1 MKCVVLNTS
10 ASEHSEL
17 VQILQS
23 IGTPILVKEVRTRDA
38 FLDALAAESPDVVIN
53 FCLFPELDGMAAL
66 QLLQETK
73 VKSPFII
80 VGEKRTAAAEE
91 CLAAGATAFFAKGE
105 EEQLAEF
112 IRNLNGGG
120 AARAQ
125 KPKPDLRY
133 KVALWI
139 EPLTLRLK
147 IEKLLLKLGEVQLVP
162 AYDSA
167 HTADLLLLSLNE
179 FTGTPPSFWE
189 TKPWLLLTDENHEL
203 EAIEQVRRGAVGY
216 VLLEQLSESR
226 LQIALYQAFR
236 QIKQHSTLK
245 EQEKNIANLQ
255 RALEDVQG
263 QMQELEAALH
273 SERQLSEM
281 LKKELDEQEL
291 SLAELAKENE
301 DVRRALEDVQG
312 QMQELEAALHSERQL
327 SEMLKKELDEQE
339 LSLAELAKENEDV
352 RRALE
357 DVQGQMQ
364 ELEAALHSER
374 QLSEMLKKELDEQG
388 LLLTELT
395 KENQERQ
402 FWHEVLQH
410 REQRF
415 RKMIEHSSDM
425 IVLVDAEG
433 KILYESS
440 AALRII
446 GYTSEELVGK
456 SAFDLV
462 CPDEREQVRE
472 FFEKQVHIPGISP
485 LQRMRMQHKDGH
497 WIYVEAIYN
506 NLLHDETICAMIVN
520 AHDVTEYVRI
530 QQELQKAKEDFEA
543 RVIERT
549 RDLIELSRRL
559 QEEIQAHRRTEEAL
573 KQSEDYFWKIFR
585 YNPLPIVL
593 CDANTG
599 RTLNVNQAFEALSGI
614 GYEDAL
620 GKQIEELGFNLSTEH
635 LCMHI
640 TRKCEGSESRPVSL
654 EVDLHTKSSGVKSLV
669 VTLQY
674 VELGRE
680 QCGLIIMQD
689 VTERIHAEKSL
700 AKSLSEKDV
709 LLKEIHH
716 RVKNNLQVISS
727 LLYLQSLKLQ
737 DEQAKR
743 IFRESQNRVKAMALI
758 HEQLYQTKDFMRVDF
773 AEYLQTLASMI
784 AESYNEPPSIIDVQ
798 IDSEKLDLSIDAAI
812 PAGLIVSELVTNSL
826 KYAFPETAESAEKNK
841 EIAILARKTSDND
854 IMLTVCDN
862 GIGLNM
868 ERPLESPKTLGLRL
882 VKMLTEQLRGS
893 IEVLPQKG
901 AAFCIRFKDEAHQ

>member
-1 MKCVVLNTS
+1 MKCIVLNTS

-17 VQILQS
+17 MQIFQS
-23 IGTPILVKEVRTRDA
+23 IGMPILVKEVRTRDA
-38 FLDALAAESPDVVIN
+38 FLDALTSENPDMVIN
-53 FCLFPELDGMAAL
+53 CCLFPELDGMAAL

-112 IRNLNGGG
+112 IRNLNGGS

-125 KPKPDLRY
+125 KSKPDLRY

-167 HTADLLLLSLNE
+167 HTADLLMLSLNE
-179 FTGTPPSFWE
+179 FTGAPPSTWE
-189 TKPWLLLTDENHEL
+189 MKPWLLLTDEDHEL

-216 VLLEQLSESR
+216 MLLEQLSELR

-236 QIKQHSTLK
+236 QIKQQSALK
-245 EQEKNIANLQ
+245 EQEKNITNLQ

-263 QMQELEAALH
+263 QMQELESSLH
-273 SERQLSEM
+273 SERQLSEV
-281 LKKELDEQEL
+281 LRKELDEREF

-301 DVRRALEDVQG
+301 DLRRALEDVQG

-327 SEMLKKELDEQE
+327 SEVL
-339 LSLAELAKENEDV
+339 
-352 RRALE
+352 R
-357 DVQGQMQ
+357 
-364 ELEAALHSER
+364 
-374 QLSEMLKKELDEQG
+374 KELDEQG
-388 LLLTELT
+388 LVLTELT
-395 KENQERQ
+395 KENQERL
-402 FWHEVLQH
+402 FWHEVLQY

-456 SAFDLV
+456 SAFDLIY
-462 CPDEREQVRE
+462 PDEREKIKE
-472 FFEKQVHIPGISP
+472 FFEKLVRTPGISP
-485 LQRMRMQHKDGH
+485 VQRMRVQHKNGH
-497 WIYVEAIYN
+497 WIYVEAICN
-506 NLLHDETICAMIVN
+506 NLLHDDTIGAIIVN

-635 LCMHI
+635 LCAHI
-640 TRKCEGSESRPVSL
+640 TRKSGGSEPHPVSL
-654 EVDLHTKSSGVKSLV
+654 QVDLRTKSNGIKSVV

-674 VELGRE
+674 IELGRE

-689 VTERIHAEKSL
+689 VTDCIQAEKSL
-700 AKSLSEKDV
+700 AKSLSEKEV

-773 AEYLQTLASMI
+773 AEYLQMLASMI
-784 AESYNEPPSIIDVQ
+784 AESYNEPPSIIEVQ
-798 IDSEKLDLSIDAAI
+798 IDSEKLDLSIDVAI

-826 KYAFPETAESAEKNK
+826 KYAFPETEESVGKNK

-854 IMLTVCDN
+854 IMLTVRDN

-901 AAFCIRFKDEAHQ
+901 AAFCIKFKDEAHQ

>member
-1 MKCVVLNTS
+1 MKCIVLNTS
-10 ASEHSEL
+10 ASEHSKL
-17 VQILQS
+17 MQIFQS
-23 IGTPILVKEVRTRDA
+23 IGIPILVKEVRTRDA
-38 FLDALAAESPDVVIN
+38 FLDALTSENPDIVIN
-53 FCLFPELDGMAAL
+53 CCLFPELDGMAAL

-91 CLAAGATAFFAKGE
+91 CLTAGATAFFAKGE

-112 IRNLNGGG
+112 VKNLNGGSTAG
-120 AARAQ
+120 TQEPRQ
-125 KPKPDLRY
+125 DLRY

-147 IEKLLLKLGEVQLVP
+147 IEKLLLKLGEVQLLP
-162 AYDSA
+162 SYDSA
-167 HTADLLLLSLNE
+167 HTADLLMLSLNE
-179 FTGTPPSFWE
+179 FTGMPPSTWE
-189 TKPWLLLTDENHEL
+189 TKPWLLLTDEDHEL

-236 QIKQHSTLK
+236 QIEQQSALK
-245 EQEKNIANLQ
+245 EQEKNIANLRRTLEDVQ
-255 RALEDVQG
+255 GRMQELEAALHSEKRLSEVLRKELEEQELSLAELEKENENLCHALEDVQG
-263 QMQELEAALH
+263 QIQELEAALH
-273 SERQLSEM
+273 SERQLSEV
-281 LKKELDEQEL
+281 L
-291 SLAELAKENE
+291 
-301 DVRRALEDVQG
+301 R
-312 QMQELEAALHSERQL
+312 
-327 SEMLKKELDEQE
+327 
-339 LSLAELAKENEDV
+339 
-352 RRALE
+352 
-357 DVQGQMQ
+357 
-364 ELEAALHSER
+364 
-374 QLSEMLKKELDEQG
+374 KELDEQG

-402 FWHEVLQH
+402 FWYEVLQH

-415 RKMIEHSSDM
+415 RKMIEHSSDLIM
-425 IVLVDAEG
+425 LLDADG

-456 SAFDLV
+456 SAFDLIY
-462 CPDEREQVRE
+462 PDEREKIKE
-472 FFEKQVHIPGISP
+472 FFEKLVRIPGISP
-485 LQRMRMQHKDGH
+485 VQRVRVQHKNGH
-497 WIYVEAIYN
+497 WIYMEAICN
-506 NLLHDETICAMIVN
+506 NLLHDETIGAIIVN
-520 AHDVTEYVRI
+520 VRNVTEYVRI

-640 TRKCEGSESRPVSL
+640 TNEGSEPHPVSL

-689 VTERIHAEKSL
+689 VTERIRAEKSL
-700 AKSLSEKDV
+700 AKSLSEKEV

-784 AESYNEPPSIIDVQ
+784 AESYNEPPSIIKVQ

-826 KYAFPETAESAEKNK
+826 KYAFPETTESAEKNK

>member
-327 SEMLKKELDEQE
+327 SEMLKKELDEQ
-339 LSLAELAKENEDV
+339 
-352 RRALE
+352 
-357 DVQGQMQ
+357 
-364 ELEAALHSER
+364 
-374 QLSEMLKKELDEQG
+374 G

-456 SAFDLV
+456 SAFDLI
-462 CPDEREQVRE
+462 CPDEREKIRE

-485 LQRMRMQHKDGH
+485 VQRMRVQHKDGH
-497 WIYVEAIYN
+497 WIYMEAICN
-506 NLLHDETICAMIVN
+506 NLLHDETIGAVIVN

-674 VELGRE
+674 VELGWE

-826 KYAFPETAESAEKNK
+826 KYAFPETAERAGKNK

-854 IMLTVCDN
+854 IMLIVRDN

-868 ERPLESPKTLGLRL
+868 GRPLESPKTLGLRL

>member
-1 MKCVVLNTS
+1 MKCIVLNTS
-10 ASEHSEL
+10 ASEHSKL
-17 VQILQS
+17 MQIFQS
-23 IGTPILVKEVRTRDA
+23 IGIPILVKEVRTRDA
-38 FLDALAAESPDVVIN
+38 FLDALTSENPDIVIN
-53 FCLFPELDGMAAL
+53 CCLFPELDGMAAL

-91 CLAAGATAFFAKGE
+91 CLTAGATAFFAKGE

-112 IRNLNGGG
+112 VKNLNGGSTAG
-120 AARAQ
+120 TQ
-125 KPKPDLRY
+125 EPGQDLRY

-147 IEKLLLKLGEVQLVP
+147 IEKLLLKLGEVQLLP
-162 AYDSA
+162 SYDSA
-167 HTADLLLLSLNE
+167 HTADLLMLSLNE
-179 FTGTPPSFWE
+179 FTGMPPSTWE
-189 TKPWLLLTDENHEL
+189 TKPWLLLTDEDHEL

-236 QIKQHSTLK
+236 QIEQQSALK
-245 EQEKNIANLQ
+245 EQEKNIANL
-255 RALEDVQG
+255 RRTLEDVQG
-263 QMQELEAALH
+263 RMQELEAALH
-273 SERQLSEM
+273 SEKRLSEV
-281 LKKELDEQEL
+281 L
-291 SLAELAKENE
+291 
-301 DVRRALEDVQG
+301 R
-312 QMQELEAALHSERQL
+312 
-327 SEMLKKELDEQE
+327 
-339 LSLAELAKENEDV
+339 
-352 RRALE
+352 
-357 DVQGQMQ
+357 
-364 ELEAALHSER
+364 
-374 QLSEMLKKELDEQG
+374 KELDEQG

-402 FWHEVLQH
+402 FWYEVLQH

-415 RKMIEHSSDM
+415 RKMIEHSSDLIM
-425 IVLVDAEG
+425 LLDADG

-456 SAFDLV
+456 SAFDLIY
-462 CPDEREQVRE
+462 PDEREKIKE
-472 FFEKQVHIPGISP
+472 FFEKLVRIPGISP
-485 LQRMRMQHKDGH
+485 VQRVRVQHKNGH
-497 WIYVEAIYN
+497 WIYMEAICN
-506 NLLHDETICAMIVN
+506 NLLHDETIGAIIVN
-520 AHDVTEYVRI
+520 VRNVTEYVRI

-640 TRKCEGSESRPVSL
+640 TNEGSEPHPVSL

-689 VTERIHAEKSL
+689 VTERIRAEKSL
-700 AKSLSEKDV
+700 AKSLSEKEV

-743 IFRESQNRVKAMALI
+743 IFRESQNRVRAMALI

-784 AESYNEPPSIIDVQ
+784 AESYNEPPSIIKVQ

-901 AAFCIRFKDEAHQ
+901 AAFCVRFKDEAHQ

>member
-105 EEQLAEF
+105 EEQLAQF

-120 AARAQ
+120 AAGAQ

-162 AYDSA
+162 AYDGA

-179 FTGTPPSFWE
+179 FTGTPPSSWE
-189 TKPWLLLTDENHEL
+189 TKPWLLLTDEDHEL

-216 VLLEQLSESR
+216 MLLEQLSESR

-273 SERQLSEM
+273 SERQLSE
-281 LKKELDEQEL
+281 
-291 SLAELAKENE
+291 
-301 DVRRALEDVQG
+301 V
-312 QMQELEAALHSERQL
+312 
-327 SEMLKKELDEQE
+327 
-339 LSLAELAKENEDV
+339 
-352 RRALE
+352 
-357 DVQGQMQ
+357 
-364 ELEAALHSER
+364 
-374 QLSEMLKKELDEQG
+374 LKKELDEQG

-456 SAFDLV
+456 SAFDLI
-462 CPDEREQVRE
+462 CSDEREKIRE

-485 LQRMRMQHKDGH
+485 VQRMRVQHKDGH
-497 WIYVEAIYN
+497 WIYVEAICN
-506 NLLHDETICAMIVN
+506 NLLHDDTIGAIIVN

-640 TRKCEGSESRPVSL
+640 TKKSEGGEPHPVSL
-654 EVDLHTKSSGVKSLV
+654 EVDLRTKSSGVKSLV

-680 QCGLIIMQD
+680 QGGLIIMQD

-700 AKSLSEKDV
+700 AKSLSEKEV

-854 IMLTVCDN
+854 VMLTVRDN

>member
-91 CLAAGATAFFAKGE
+91 CLSAGATAFFAKGE

-179 FTGTPPSFWE
+179 FTGTPPSSWE
-189 TKPWLLLTDENHEL
+189 TKPWLLLTDEDHEL

-255 RALEDVQG
+255 
-263 QMQELEAALH
+263 
-273 SERQLSEM
+273 
-281 LKKELDEQEL
+281 
-291 SLAELAKENE
+291 
-301 DVRRALEDVQG
+301 
-312 QMQELEAALHSERQL
+312 
-327 SEMLKKELDEQE
+327 
-339 LSLAELAKENEDV
+339 
-352 RRALE
+352 RALE

-456 SAFDLV
+456 SAFDLI
-462 CPDEREQVRE
+462 CPDEREKIKE

-485 LQRMRMQHKDGH
+485 VQRMRVQHKDGH
-497 WIYVEAIYN
+497 WIYMEAICN
-506 NLLHDETICAMIVN
+506 NLLHDETIGAVIVN

-640 TRKCEGSESRPVSL
+640 TKKSESSEHHPVSL
-654 EVDLHTKSSGVKSLV
+654 EVDLHTKSGGVKSLV

-680 QCGLIIMQD
+680 QGGLIIMQD
-689 VTERIHAEKSL
+689 VTERIRAEKSL
-700 AKSLSEKDV
+700 AKSLSEKEV

-826 KYAFPETAESAEKNK
+826 KYAFPETAESAGKNK
-841 EIAILARKTSDND
+841 EITIFARKTSGND
-854 IMLTVCDN
+854 IMLIVRDN
-862 GIGLNM
+862 GIGLNI

>member
-327 SEMLKKELDEQE
+327 SEMLKKELDEQ
-339 LSLAELAKENEDV
+339 
-352 RRALE
+352 
-357 DVQGQMQ
+357 
-364 ELEAALHSER
+364 
-374 QLSEMLKKELDEQG
+374 G

-456 SAFDLV
+456 SAFDLI
-462 CPDEREQVRE
+462 CPDEREKIRE

-485 LQRMRMQHKDGH
+485 VQRMRVQHKDGH
-497 WIYVEAIYN
+497 WIYMEAICN
-506 NLLHDETICAMIVN
+506 NLLHDETIGAVIVN

-826 KYAFPETAESAEKNK
+826 KYAFPETAERAGKNK
-841 EIAILARKTSDND
+841 EIAILARKTSDNE
-854 IMLTVCDN
+854 IILTVRDN
-862 GIGLNM
+862 GIGLNV
-868 ERPLESPKTLGLRL
+868 ERPLDSPKTLGLRL
-882 VKMLTEQLRGS
+882 VKLLTEQLHGS

>member
-112 IRNLNGGG
+112 IRNLNGGS
-120 AARAQ
+120 AAGAQ

-139 EPLTLRLK
+139 EPLTLRLR

-179 FTGTPPSFWE
+179 FTGTPPSSWE
-189 TKPWLLLTDENHEL
+189 TKPWLLLTDEDHEL

-216 VLLEQLSESR
+216 MLMEQLSESR

-245 EQEKNIANLQ
+245 EQEKNITNLHHV
-255 RALEDVQG
+255 LEDVQG

-273 SERQLSEM
+273 SERQLSEV
-281 LKKELDEQEL
+281 LRKELDEQEL

-301 DVRRALEDVQG
+301 NLRRALEDVQG

-327 SEMLKKELDEQE
+327 SE
-339 LSLAELAKENEDV
+339 V
-352 RRALE
+352 
-357 DVQGQMQ
+357 
-364 ELEAALHSER
+364 
-374 QLSEMLKKELDEQG
+374 LKKELDEQG
-388 LLLTELT
+388 LLLTELA

-440 AALRII
+440 AALRVI

-456 SAFDLV
+456 SAFDLIF
-462 CPDEREQVRE
+462 PDEREKIKE

-485 LQRMRMQHKDGH
+485 VQRMRVQHKDGH
-497 WIYVEAIYN
+497 WIYVEAICN
-506 NLLHDETICAMIVN
+506 NLLHDDTISAIIVN

-620 GKQIEELGFNLSTEH
+620 GKKIEELGFNLSTEH

-640 TRKCEGSESRPVSL
+640 TKKSESSEPHPVSL

-680 QCGLIIMQD
+680 QGGLIIMQD
-689 VTERIHAEKSL
+689 VTERIRAEKSL
-700 AKSLSEKDV
+700 AKSLSEKEV

-758 HEQLYQTKDFMRVDF
+758 HEQLYQTKDLMRVDF

-826 KYAFPETAESAEKNK
+826 KYAFPETVESVGKNK
-841 EIAILARKTSDND
+841 EITILARKTSDND
-854 IMLTVCDN
+854 IMLIVRDS
-862 GIGLNM
+862 GIGLNT

>member
-327 SEMLKKELDEQE
+327 SEMLKKELDEQ
-339 LSLAELAKENEDV
+339 
-352 RRALE
+352 
-357 DVQGQMQ
+357 
-364 ELEAALHSER
+364 
-374 QLSEMLKKELDEQG
+374 G

-456 SAFDLV
+456 SAFDLI
-462 CPDEREQVRE
+462 CPDEREKIRE

-485 LQRMRMQHKDGH
+485 VQRMRVQHKDGH
-497 WIYVEAIYN
+497 WIYMEAICN
-506 NLLHDETICAMIVN
+506 NLLHDETIGAVIVN

>member
-1 MKCVVLNTS
+1 MKDIDEKRCILPKTCKSSGMKCVVLNTS

-120 AARAQ
+120 AAGAQ

-179 FTGTPPSFWE
+179 FTGTPPSSWE
-189 TKPWLLLTDENHEL
+189 TKPWLLLTDEDHEL

-216 VLLEQLSESR
+216 MLLEQLSESR

-245 EQEKNIANLQ
+245 EQEKNITNLHHV
-255 RALEDVQG
+255 LEDVQG

-273 SERQLSEM
+273 SERQLSE
-281 LKKELDEQEL
+281 
-291 SLAELAKENE
+291 
-301 DVRRALEDVQG
+301 V
-312 QMQELEAALHSERQL
+312 
-327 SEMLKKELDEQE
+327 
-339 LSLAELAKENEDV
+339 
-352 RRALE
+352 
-357 DVQGQMQ
+357 
-364 ELEAALHSER
+364 
-374 QLSEMLKKELDEQG
+374 LKKELDEQG

-402 FWHEVLQH
+402 FWYEVLQH

-425 IVLVDAEG
+425 IILVDAEG

-440 AALRII
+440 AALRVI

-456 SAFDLV
+456 SAFDLI
-462 CPDEREQVRE
+462 CPDEREKIRE

-485 LQRMRMQHKDGH
+485 VQRMRVQHKDGH

-506 NLLHDETICAMIVN
+506 NLLHDDTISAIIVN

-599 RTLNVNQAFEALSGI
+599 CTLNVNQAFEALSGI

-620 GKQIEELGFNLSTEH
+620 GKKIEELGFNLSTEH

-640 TRKCEGSESRPVSL
+640 TKKSESSEPHPVSL

-680 QCGLIIMQD
+680 QGGLIIMQD
-689 VTERIHAEKSL
+689 VTERIRAEKSL
-700 AKSLSEKDV
+700 AKSLSEKEV

-758 HEQLYQTKDFMRVDF
+758 HEQLYQTKDLMRVDF

-826 KYAFPETAESAEKNK
+826 KYAFPEAEESVGKNK
-841 EIAILARKTSDND
+841 EITILARKTSDND
-854 IMLTVCDN
+854 IMLIVRDS

>member
-255 RALEDVQG
+255 
-263 QMQELEAALH
+263 
-273 SERQLSEM
+273 
-281 LKKELDEQEL
+281 
-291 SLAELAKENE
+291 
-301 DVRRALEDVQG
+301 RALEDVQG

>member
-1 MKCVVLNTS
+1 MKCIVLNTS

-23 IGTPILVKEVRTRDA
+23 IGLPILVKEVRTRDA
-38 FLDALAAESPDVVIN
+38 FLDALASETPDVIIN
-53 FCLFPELDGMAAL
+53 LCLFPELDGMAAL
-66 QLLQETK
+66 QLLQEAR

-80 VGEKRTAAAEE
+80 VGEKRNAAAEE

-105 EEQLAEF
+105 EGHLAEF
-112 IRNLNGGG
+112 IRNLNGNTT
-120 AARAQ
+120 ADN
-125 KPKPDLRY
+125 KPKSNFHY

-139 EPLTLRLK
+139 EPLALRLK
-147 IEKLLLKLGEVQLVP
+147 IEKLLLKFSEVQLVP
-162 AYDSA
+162 VQDTA
-167 HTADLLLLSLNE
+167 HPADMLILSLNE
-179 FTGTPPSFWE
+179 FTGTLPSHWE
-189 TKPWLLLTDENHEL
+189 SKPYLLLTDEDHEP

-216 VLLEQLSESR
+216 MLLEQLSEPR

-236 QIKQHSTLK
+236 QIKQQSALK
-245 EQEKNIANLQ
+245 EQEKNIANLH
-255 RALEDVQG
+255 RTLGEVQG

-273 SERQLSEM
+273 RERQLSE
-281 LKKELDEQEL
+281 
-291 SLAELAKENE
+291 
-301 DVRRALEDVQG
+301 V
-312 QMQELEAALHSERQL
+312 
-327 SEMLKKELDEQE
+327 
-339 LSLAELAKENEDV
+339 
-352 RRALE
+352 
-357 DVQGQMQ
+357 
-364 ELEAALHSER
+364 
-374 QLSEMLKKELDEQG
+374 LKKELDEQG
-388 LLLTELT
+388 LSLAELA

-485 LQRMRMQHKDGH
+485 LQRMRVQHKDGH

-520 AHDVTEYVRI
+520 ARDVTEYVRI

-549 RDLIELSRRL
+549 QDLIELSRKL

-599 RTLNVNQAFEALSGI
+599 RTLNVNQAFEALAGI

-620 GKQIEELGFNLSTEH
+620 GKQIEELGFELSTRNACEY
-635 LCMHI
+635 L
-640 TRKCEGSESRPVSL
+640 TKKSEGSEQRPVSL
-654 EVDLHTKSSGVKSLV
+654 QVDLHTKSSGVRSLV

-674 VELGRE
+674 IELGRE

-689 VTERIHAEKSL
+689 VTELIQAEKLREKSL
-700 AKSLSEKDV
+700 AEKEI

-737 DEQAKR
+737 DEQAR
-743 IFRESQNRVKAMALI
+743 EIFRESQNRVKSMALI
-758 HEQLYQTKDFMRVDF
+758 HEQLYQTKDFAKVDF
-773 AEYLQTLASMI
+773 AEYLRTLANMI
-784 AESYNEPPSIIDVQ
+784 AESYNEPPSIIEVQ
-798 IDSEKLDLSIDAAI
+798 IDAEKLHVSIDAAV

-826 KYAFPETAESAEKNK
+826 KYAFPETAEMAEKSK
-841 EIAILARKTSDND
+841 EIAILAQKTSDNE
-854 IMLTVCDN
+854 IILTVRDN
-862 GIGLNM
+862 GIGLNV
-868 ERPLESPKTLGLRL
+868 ERPLDSPKTLGLRL
-882 VKMLTEQLRGS
+882 VKLLTEQLHGS

-901 AAFCIRFKDEAHQ
+901 AAFCIRFKDEA

>member
-1 MKCVVLNTS
+1 MKDKGEKRCILPKTCKSSGMKCVVLNTS

-17 VQILQS
+17 MQVLQS
-23 IGTPILVKEVRTRDA
+23 IGLRILVKEVRTRDA
-38 FLDALAAESPDVVIN
+38 FLDALASESPDVVIN

-112 IRNLNGGG
+112 IRTLNGSG
-120 AARAQ
+120 AAGTQ
-125 KPKPDLRY
+125 KPRPNPQY

-139 EPLTLRLK
+139 EPLALRSK
-147 IEKLLLKLGEVQLVP
+147 IEKLLLKLGEAQLVP
-162 AYDSA
+162 VHDSA
-167 HTADLLLLSLNE
+167 HTADLLMLSLNE
-179 FTGTPPSFWE
+179 FTGALPGTWE
-189 TKPWLLLTDENHEL
+189 SKPCLLLTDEDHEP
-203 EAIEQVRRGAVGY
+203 EAIEQVRRGAIGY

-236 QIKQHSTLK
+236 QIKQQHVLK
-245 EQEKNIANLQ
+245 EQEKTMANLQ
-255 RALEDVQG
+255 HTLGKMRSQ
-263 QMQELEAALH
+263 LH
-273 SERQLSEM
+273 EVESVLNSERQLSEA
-281 LKKELDEQEL
+281 LKKELE
-291 SLAELAKENE
+291 
-301 DVRRALEDVQG
+301 
-312 QMQELEAALHSERQL
+312 
-327 SEMLKKELDEQE
+327 
-339 LSLAELAKENEDV
+339 
-352 RRALE
+352 
-357 DVQGQMQ
+357 
-364 ELEAALHSER
+364 
-374 QLSEMLKKELDEQG
+374 EQG

-402 FWHEVLQH
+402 FWYEVLQH

-440 AALRII
+440 AALRVI

-456 SAFDLV
+456 SAFDLI
-462 CPDEREQVRE
+462 CPDEREKIKEFSEKLVRT
-472 FFEKQVHIPGISP
+472 PGISP
-485 LQRMRMQHKDGH
+485 VQRMRVQHKDGH
-497 WIYVEAIYN
+497 WIYVEAICN
-506 NLLHDETICAMIVN
+506 NLLHDETIGAIIVN

-549 RDLIELSRRL
+549 RDLIELSRKL

-585 YNPLPIVL
+585 YNPLPIML
-593 CDANTG
+593 CDPNTG

-620 GKQIEELGFNLSTEH
+620 SKQVEELGFNLSTEH
-635 LCMHI
+635 ICTHI
-640 TRKCEGSESRPVSL
+640 TRKSGGSEPHPVSL
-654 EVDLHTKSSGVKSLV
+654 QVDLHTKSNGIKSLV

-674 VELGRE
+674 IELGRE

-689 VTERIHAEKSL
+689 VTERIYAEKSL
-700 AKSLSEKDV
+700 AKSLSEKEV

-737 DEQAKR
+737 DEQAR
-743 IFRESQNRVKAMALI
+743 EIFRESQNRVKAMALI
-758 HEQLYQTKDFMRVDF
+758 HEQLYQTKDLAKVDF
-773 AEYLQTLASMI
+773 AEYLRTLASMI
-784 AESYNEPPSIIDVQ
+784 AESYNEPPSMIEVQ
-798 IDSEKLDLSIDAAI
+798 TESEKLDLSIDVAI

-826 KYAFPETAESAEKNK
+826 KYAFAEAEESVEKNK

-854 IMLTVCDN
+854 IMLTVRDN

-882 VKMLTEQLRGS
+882 VKMLTEQLHGS

-901 AAFCIRFKDEAHQ
+901 AAFCIRFKDEAHQWEQKS

>member
-245 EQEKNIANLQ
+245 E
-255 RALEDVQG
+255 
-263 QMQELEAALH
+263 
-273 SERQLSEM
+273 
-281 LKKELDEQEL
+281 
-291 SLAELAKENE
+291 LAKENE

-456 SAFDLV
+456 SAFDLI
-462 CPDEREQVRE
+462 CPDEREKIRE

-485 LQRMRMQHKDGH
+485 VQRMRVQHKDGH
-497 WIYVEAIYN
+497 WIYMEAICN
-506 NLLHDETICAMIVN
+506 NLLHDETIGAVIVN

-773 AEYLQTLASMI
+773 AEYLQMLASMI

-826 KYAFPETAESAEKNK
+826 KYAFPETAERAGKNK

-854 IMLTVCDN
+854 IMLIVRDN

-868 ERPLESPKTLGLRL
+868 GRPLESPKTLGLRL

>member
-327 SEMLKKELDEQE
+327 SEMLKKELDEQ
-339 LSLAELAKENEDV
+339 
-352 RRALE
+352 
-357 DVQGQMQ
+357 
-364 ELEAALHSER
+364 
-374 QLSEMLKKELDEQG
+374 G

-456 SAFDLV
+456 SAFDLI
-462 CPDEREQVRE
+462 CPDEREKIRE

-485 LQRMRMQHKDGH
+485 VQRMRVQHKDGH
-497 WIYVEAIYN
+497 WIYMEAICN
-506 NLLHDETICAMIVN
+506 NLLHDETIGAVIVN

-826 KYAFPETAESAEKNK
+826 KYAFPETAERAGKNK

-854 IMLTVCDN
+854 IMLIVRDN

-868 ERPLESPKTLGLRL
+868 GRPLESPKTLGLRL

>member
-1 MKCVVLNTS
+1 MKCIVLNTS

-23 IGTPILVKEVRTRDA
+23 IGLPILVKEVRTRDA
-38 FLDALAAESPDVVIN
+38 FLDALASETPDVIIN
-53 FCLFPELDGMAAL
+53 LCLFPELDGMAAL
-66 QLLQETK
+66 QLLQEAR

-80 VGEKRTAAAEE
+80 VGEKRNAAAEE

-105 EEQLAEF
+105 EGHLAEF
-112 IRNLNGGG
+112 IRNLNGNTT
-120 AARAQ
+120 ADN
-125 KPKPDLRY
+125 KPKSNFHY

-139 EPLTLRLK
+139 EPLALRLK
-147 IEKLLLKLGEVQLVP
+147 IEKLLLKFSEVQLVP
-162 AYDSA
+162 VQDTA
-167 HTADLLLLSLNE
+167 HPADMLILSLNE
-179 FTGTPPSFWE
+179 FTGTLPSHWE
-189 TKPWLLLTDENHEL
+189 SKPYLLLTDEDHEP

-216 VLLEQLSESR
+216 MLLEQLSEPR

-236 QIKQHSTLK
+236 QIKQQSALK
-245 EQEKNIANLQ
+245 EQEKNIANLHRTLGEVQ
-255 RALEDVQG
+255 GQLHEVESALNSERQLSEALKKELDEQGLSLAELAKENENLRHALEEIQG

-273 SERQLSEM
+273 RERQLSE
-281 LKKELDEQEL
+281 
-291 SLAELAKENE
+291 
-301 DVRRALEDVQG
+301 V
-312 QMQELEAALHSERQL
+312 
-327 SEMLKKELDEQE
+327 
-339 LSLAELAKENEDV
+339 
-352 RRALE
+352 
-357 DVQGQMQ
+357 
-364 ELEAALHSER
+364 
-374 QLSEMLKKELDEQG
+374 LKKELDEQG

-425 IVLVDAEG
+425 IILVDAEG

-485 LQRMRMQHKDGH
+485 LQRMRVQHKDGH
-497 WIYVEAIYN
+497 WIYVEAICN

-520 AHDVTEYVRI
+520 ARDVTEYVRI

-549 RDLIELSRRL
+549 QDLIELSRKL

-599 RTLNVNQAFEALSGI
+599 RTLNVNQAFEALAGI

-620 GKQIEELGFNLSTEH
+620 GKQIEELGFELSTRNACEY
-635 LCMHI
+635 L
-640 TRKCEGSESRPVSL
+640 TKKSEGSEQRPVSL
-654 EVDLHTKSSGVKSLV
+654 QVDLHTKSSGVRSLV

-674 VELGRE
+674 IELGRE

-689 VTERIHAEKSL
+689 VTELIQAEKLREKSL
-700 AKSLSEKDV
+700 AEKEI

-737 DEQAKR
+737 DEQAR
-743 IFRESQNRVKAMALI
+743 EIFRESQNRVKSMALI
-758 HEQLYQTKDFMRVDF
+758 HEQLYQTKDFAKVDF
-773 AEYLQTLASMI
+773 AEYLRTLANMI
-784 AESYNEPPSIIDVQ
+784 AESYNEPPSIIEVQ
-798 IDSEKLDLSIDAAI
+798 IDAEKLDVSIDAAV

-826 KYAFPETAESAEKNK
+826 KYAFPETAEMAEKSK
-841 EIAILARKTSDND
+841 EIAILAQKTSDNE
-854 IMLTVCDN
+854 IILTVRDN
-862 GIGLNM
+862 GIGLNV
-868 ERPLESPKTLGLRL
+868 ERPLDSPKTLGLRL
-882 VKMLTEQLRGS
+882 VKLLTEQLHGS

-901 AAFCIRFKDEAHQ
+901 AAFCIRFKDEA

>member
-1 MKCVVLNTS
+1 MKCIVLNTS

-17 VQILQS
+17 AQILQS

-38 FLDALAAESPDVVIN
+38 FLDALASESPDVVIN

-112 IRNLNGGG
+112 IRNLNGSS
-120 AARAQ
+120 AAGAQ
-125 KPKPDLRY
+125 KPRPDLRY

-167 HTADLLLLSLNE
+167 HTADLLMLSLNE
-179 FTGTPPSFWE
+179 FTGTPPSSWE
-189 TKPWLLLTDENHEL
+189 TKPWLLLTSEDREL

-236 QIKQHSTLK
+236 QIEQQSALK
-245 EQEKNIANLQ
+245 GQEKNIANLQ

-263 QMQELEAALH
+263 QIQELEAALH
-273 SERQLSEM
+273 SERRLSEA
-281 LKKELDEQEL
+281 LRKELDEQEL

-301 DVRRALEDVQG
+301 NLRRALEDVQG
-312 QMQELEAALHSERQL
+312 QIQELEAALHSERQL
-327 SEMLKKELDEQE
+327 SEVL
-339 LSLAELAKENEDV
+339 
-352 RRALE
+352 R
-357 DVQGQMQ
+357 
-364 ELEAALHSER
+364 
-374 QLSEMLKKELDEQG
+374 KELDEQG
-388 LLLTELT
+388 LVLTELT

-402 FWHEVLQH
+402 FWYEVLQH

-415 RKMIEHSSDM
+415 RKMIEHSSDLIM
-425 IVLVDAEG
+425 LLDADG

-456 SAFDLV
+456 SAFDLIYS
-462 CPDEREQVRE
+462 DEREKIKE
-472 FFEKQVHIPGISP
+472 CFEKQVRIPGISP
-485 LQRMRMQHKDGH
+485 VQRMRVQHKNGH
-497 WIYVEAIYN
+497 WIYVEAICN
-506 NLLHDETICAMIVN
+506 NLLHDDTIGAVIVN

-635 LCMHI
+635 LCAHI
-640 TRKCEGSESRPVSL
+640 TRKSGGSEPHPVSL

-674 VELGRE
+674 VELGQE
-680 QCGLIIMQD
+680 QCGLIMMQD
-689 VTERIHAEKSL
+689 VTERILAEKSL
-700 AKSLSEKDV
+700 AKSLSEKEV

-784 AESYNEPPSIIDVQ
+784 AESYNEPPSIIKVQ
-798 IDSEKLDLSIDAAI
+798 IDSEKLDLSIDVAI

-826 KYAFPETAESAEKNK
+826 KYAFPETEESVEKNK
-841 EIAILARKTSDND
+841 EIAILAQKTSDNNV
-854 IMLTVCDN
+854 MLTVRDN

-901 AAFCIRFKDEAHQ
+901 AAFCIKFKDEAHQ